1 MPEMNDA
8 ERAVFEQRAT
18 VESWDND
25 YYHPIAERYY
35 DRAIAAMLR
44 LMDVEPG
51 ATVLDAG
58 CGPGVH
64 SVRVARAGFRVCAI
78 DVSQTMLAEAQS
90 RVTAAGAAA
99 LVEFS
104 MQDLTRLTFPDASFR
119 YVFSWGVIIHI
130 HEVEKALDQLTRIV
144 EPGGK
149 LALYVTNRSAWDH
162 KLERLLRFVLRKPLE
177 GRESLRLGTGTW
189 YDLHE
194 QKLWV
199 WQFEIGELVNQL
211 ELRGFKLT
219 HRVVGELSEIQ
230 RRVQGPLRAALLR
243 LNNLWF
249 RLKLAPGPAVTNLL
263 VFVKHKAVAQC

>member
-18 VESWDND
+18 VEEWDND

-44 LMDVEPG
+44 FMEVEPG

-64 SVRVARAGFRVCAI
+64 SVRVAQAGYRVCAI
-78 DVSQTMLAEAQS
+78 DMSQTMLAEAQS
-90 RVTAAGAAA
+90 RVAAAGASA

-104 MQDLTRLTFPDASFR
+104 RQDLTRLTFPDASFR

-130 HEVEKALDQLTRIV
+130 PEVEKALDELARV
-144 EPGGK
+144 LEPGGK
-149 LALYVTNRSAWDH
+149 LALYVTNQSAWDH
-162 KLERLLRFVLRKPLE
+162 KLERLLRFMLRKPLL
-177 GRESLRLGTGTW
+177 GRQTVRLGTGTR
-189 YDLHE
+189 YDLHQ

-199 WQFEIGELVNQL
+199 WQFDIGELVRQL
-211 ELRGFKLT
+211 KLRGLKLT
-219 HRVVGELSEIQ
+219 HRIVGEFSEIQ
-230 RRVQGPLRAALLR
+230 RRVRGPLRYLLLR
-243 LNNLWF
+243 LNNLWY
-249 RLKLAPGPAVTNLL
+249 RLKLPRGPAVTNLL
-263 VFVKHKAVAQC
+263 VFVKL

>member
-1 MPEMNDA
+1 MG
-8 ERAVFEQRAT
+8 QRLL
-18 VESWDND
+18 S
-25 YYHPIAERYY
+25 
-35 DRAIAAMLR
+35 
-44 LMDVEPG
+44 
-51 ATVLDAG
+51 
-58 CGPGVH
+58 
-64 SVRVARAGFRVCAI
+64 S
-78 DVSQTMLAEAQS
+78 
-90 RVTAAGAAA
+90 
-99 LVEFS
+99 
-104 MQDLTRLTFPDASFR
+104 
-119 YVFSWGVIIHI
+119 
-130 HEVEKALDQLTRIV
+130 
-144 EPGGK
+144 
-149 LALYVTNRSAWDH
+149 WDH

-199 WQFEIGELVNQL
+199 WQFDIGELVNQL

-249 RLKLAPGPAVTNLL
+249 RLKLPPGPAVTNLL

>member
-1 MPEMNDA
+1 MPEINEA
-8 ERAVFEQRAT
+8 GRAVFEQRAT
-18 VESWDND
+18 VESWDSD

-44 LMDVEPG
+44 FMEVEPG

-64 SVRVARAGFRVCAI
+64 SVRVARAGYRVYAI

-90 RVTAAGAAA
+90 RVAAAGAAS

-104 MQDLTRLTFPDASFR
+104 RQDLTRLTLPNASFR
-119 YVFSWGVIIHI
+119 YAFSWGVIIHI
-130 HEVEKALDQLTRIV
+130 HDVEKALDELARIL

-149 LALYVTNRSAWDH
+149 LALYVTNQSAWDH
-162 KLERLLRFVLRKPLE
+162 KLERLLRFMLRKPLS
-177 GRESLRLGTGTW
+177 GRTTVPLGTGTL

-199 WQFEIGELVNQL
+199 WQFNIGELERQL
-211 ELRGFKLT
+211 QLRGLRLT
-219 HRVVGELSEIQ
+219 HRIVGEFSEIQ
-230 RRVQGPLRAALLR
+230 RRVRGPLRAVLLR

-249 RLKLAPGPAVTNLL
+249 RLRFPTGPAVTNLL
-263 VFVKHKAVAQC
+263 VFEKSR

>member
-1 MPEMNDA
+1 
-8 ERAVFEQRAT
+8 
-18 VESWDND
+18 
-25 YYHPIAERYY
+25 
-35 DRAIAAMLR
+35 
-44 LMDVEPG
+44 
-51 ATVLDAG
+51 
-58 CGPGVH
+58 
-64 SVRVARAGFRVCAI
+64 
-78 DVSQTMLAEAQS
+78 
-90 RVTAAGAAA
+90 
-99 LVEFS
+99 
-104 MQDLTRLTFPDASFR
+104 
-119 YVFSWGVIIHI
+119 
-130 HEVEKALDQLTRIV
+130 
-144 EPGGK
+144 
-149 LALYVTNRSAWDH
+149 
-162 KLERLLRFVLRKPLE
+162 VLRKPLE

-249 RLKLAPGPAVTNLL
+249 RLKLPPGPAVTNLL